1 MHWNGEPHALLC
13 PCSGAPEPVGA
24 RGADGAVVL
33 PTGHPP
39 GKEVMRSVIQFGL
52 TWLDRL
58 RSRLAN
64 EDGQGLA
71 EYALILGLIAM
82 VAIIALI
89 FMGGQISD
97 KLTVVGDTLASHA
110 P

>member
-1 MHWNGEPHALLC
+1 VSLLGG
-13 PCSGAPEPVGA
+13 SGAGLA
-24 RGADGAVVL
+24 LRGVDGTWVL
-33 PTGHPP
+33 PTGQSP

-52 TWLDRL
+52 SWLAGL
-58 RSRLAN
+58 RTRLAD
-64 EDGQGLA
+64 ETGQGLA

-97 KLTVVGDTLASHA
+97 KITVVGDTLASHA